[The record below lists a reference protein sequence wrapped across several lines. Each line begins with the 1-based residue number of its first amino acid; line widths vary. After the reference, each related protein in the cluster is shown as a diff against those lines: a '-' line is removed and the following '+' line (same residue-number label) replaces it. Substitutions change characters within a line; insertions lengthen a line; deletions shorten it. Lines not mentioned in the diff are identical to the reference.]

1 MIAKR
6 QDSPSDDHGPDNSR
20 EPLLISVSELA
31 TILKCSTR
39 TVWRM
44 ESAGL
49 LPSPVRFGGKVRWR
63 YQDIIQWIEKNCP
76 PNNPSTNKPR

>member
-6 QDSPSDDHGPDNSR
+6 QDLPSDDQDPDNSR

-39 TVWRM
+39 TIWRM
-44 ESAGL
+44 DSAGL
-49 LPSPVRFGGKVRWR
+49 LPRPVRFGGKVRWR
-63 YQDIIQWIEKNCP
+63 YRDIIQWIEHNCP
-76 PNNPSTNKPR
+76 PNNPSANKPR